1 MIVGQTLS
9 PGGIV
14 TVSGTAISYVAA
26 WAVVVVGTSTEAVR
40 IRGLVMSGFVGGWGV
55 VRVVR
60 GRSGLRTMLGRVR
73 GGNGRG
79 WFWGLRWGDGN
90 LWNRIWE

>member
-26 WAVVVVGTSTEAVR
+26 WAVVVVGTSTE
-40 IRGLVMSGFVGGWGV
+40 GCWGGSGEEMVGGGF
-55 VRVVR
+55 
-60 GRSGLRTMLGRVR
+60 
-73 GGNGRG
+73 GGCGG
-79 WFWGLRWGDGN
+79 EMEICGIVFGN
-90 LWNRIWE
+90 EIS